1 MQEALAD
8 IQRQRKEMER
18 HLRSPSWERR
28 LLYPLCFLLLLAMTL
43 LSLAAVAGN
52 CLTLTLD
59 PSSMPLAVQEYLL
72 GAASTSNL
80 GVLGAAFEVIV
91 ILYFMCAS
99 AVGFYNS
106 PLLSRLKPHPHD
118 TPMTKVIGNCVVLL
132 VLSSALPL
140 MARTLGITRFNLLGR
155 FGSLEWLGN
164 WWLVLGYNLLFLV
177 LTVTIL
183 CLRVSRAVVREAS
196 LLLGGGL
203 WRTTEARKPSH
214 KTLHSD

>member
-1 MQEALAD
+1 MNP
-8 IQRQRKEMER
+8 
-18 HLRSPSWERR
+18 RS
-28 LLYPLCFLLLLAMTL
+28 A
-43 LSLAAVAGN
+43 
-52 CLTLTLD
+52 
-59 PSSMPLAVQEYLL
+59 
-72 GAASTSNL
+72 
-80 GVLGAAFEVIV
+80 
-91 ILYFMCAS
+91 
-99 AVGFYNS
+99 
-106 PLLSRLKPHPHD
+106 
-118 TPMTKVIGNCVVLL
+118 
-132 VLSSALPL
+132 
-140 MARTLGITRFNLLGR
+140 GITRFNLLGR